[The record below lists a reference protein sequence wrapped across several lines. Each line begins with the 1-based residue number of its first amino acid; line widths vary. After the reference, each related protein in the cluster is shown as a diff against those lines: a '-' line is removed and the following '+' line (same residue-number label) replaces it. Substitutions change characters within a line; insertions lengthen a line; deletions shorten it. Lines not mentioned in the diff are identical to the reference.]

1 MTPSRNPDFLESR
14 DWLDLRYRV
23 LKKHNGWCQA
33 CGHKGSPDNPIQV
46 DHIKPRSTHP
56 HLALAESNLQ
66 ELCRHGNLGK
76 SNRDATDWRAAPTR
90 EFSILQT
97 CDPAKRAKLQQ
108 LGWLKL
114 NGGDKSMRKEAER
127 QYKTLWR
134 EVETEWLMKGKPD

>member
-1 MTPSRNPDFLESR
+1 MIGQRSDFLDSR

-23 LKKHNGWCQA
+23 LKKHNGWCQL

-56 HLALAESNLQ
+56 HLALAEGNLQ
-66 ELCRHGNLGK
+66 VLCRKCNLGK
-76 SNRDATDWRAAPTR
+76 SDRDSTDWRHAPTR

-108 LGWLKL
+108 LGYLKTSTDI
-114 NGGDKSMRKEAER
+114 DKSMRREADR
-127 QYKTLWR
+127 QYRKLWR
-134 EVETEWLMKGKPD
+134 EIEEEWFARGKPE